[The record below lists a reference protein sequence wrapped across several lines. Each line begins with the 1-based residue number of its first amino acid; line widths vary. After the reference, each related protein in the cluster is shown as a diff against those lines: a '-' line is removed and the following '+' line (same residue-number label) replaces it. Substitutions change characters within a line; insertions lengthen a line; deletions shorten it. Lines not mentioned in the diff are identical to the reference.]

1 MASTSRFGLEGWRRE
16 VEVLQRLH
24 HPNVIRLLGSVY
36 HETPLTYCL
45 VLEYC
50 NAGDLATILK
60 YPTPKNFFFTAA
72 IGISNAMTYLHS
84 RNVIHRDLKPANVLC
99 DGNVTSGNFTVKV
112 TDFGVATEAVILADN
127 AGSTDVKET
136 RNLTGE
142 TGTYRWMAP
151 EVIRH
156 DSYSTLA
163 DVYSFAIT
171 LWQLLTREDPYMDVS
186 SLDAARLVAV
196 EKQRPPLPSKTP
208 QEVADLITTNWDD
221 NPNARWPFEKL
232 STELRQLQSRLTAE
246 ELEFLASSVGHP
258 VYEYEEV
265 TVKVGEANIGKRDTA
280 KGDPK
285 TKRSSL
291 MSSFFGQKRS
301 EKR

>member
-1 MASTSRFGLEGWRRE
+1 M
-16 VEVLQRLH
+16 
-24 HPNVIRLLGSVY
+24 IRLLGSVY

-72 IGISNAMTYLHS
+72 VGISNAMAYLHS
-84 RNVIHRDLKPANVLC
+84 RHVIHRDLKPANVLC

-112 TDFGVATEAVILADN
+112 TDFGVATEAVKSAEI
-127 AGSTDVKET
+127 GSSKEARDS

-156 DSYSTLA
+156 ESYSTFA

-171 LWQLLTREDPYMDVS
+171 LWQLLTREDPFLDVS

-208 QEVADLITTNWDD
+208 QGVADIITTNWDD
-221 NPNARWPFEKL
+221 NPSTRWPFEKL

-246 ELEFLASSVGHP
+246 ELEFLASSAGHP
-258 VYEYEEV
+258 VYEYEEI
-265 TVKVGEANIGKRDTA
+265 TVKSGDANIPKRDIP

-285 TKRSSL
+285 PKRTSL
-291 MSSFFGQKRS
+291 LSSFFGQKRP
-301 EKR
+301 EKK